1 VVAAAISQRMAL
13 SPGGVDDHVFLDA
26 TTLGDEFEAR
36 FPSITASCRQ
46 FGIEPSRDLIPVAP
60 AAHYFCGGI
69 RADLNGATSLPG
81 FFAVGEVACTGV
93 HGANRLASNSLTE
106 GVVAGTRVGRELS
119 WSLPEKCPAV
129 EIDGAAL
136 VDHVARRALREAMSR
151 NVGVLRGPEGLAAV
165 REVIGDL
172 CAGANVDVLPSIDS
186 FETTNL
192 LTVAAAVVGSA
203 ELRTE
208 SRGCHRR
215 VDYPSPVDA
224 WRRHITVRCEDGRME
239 FDA

>member
-1 VVAAAISQRMAL
+1 MAEA
-13 SPGGVDDHVFLDA
+13 PGGVDDHVFLDA
-26 TTLGDEFEAR
+26 TAMGEEFERR

-69 RADLNGATSLPG
+69 TAGLNGMTSLPG

-119 WSLPEKCPAV
+119 WLLPEKCPPV
-129 EIDGAAL
+129 EMVGGAL
-136 VDHVARRALREAMSR
+136 LDPQDRRVLRETMSR
-151 NVGVLRGPEGLAAV
+151 NVGVLRRPEGLAVA
-165 REVIGDL
+165 REIVEDL
-172 CAGANVDVLPSIDS
+172 AAGANVEVEPCLQA
-186 FETTNL
+186 FEATNL
-192 LTVAAAVVGSA
+192 LTVAAAVIGSA
-203 ELRTE
+203 ELRSE

-215 VDYPSPVDA
+215 VDHPEPRAEWV
-224 WRRHITVRCEDGRME
+224 RHITVQCEDGVMR
-239 FDA
+239 FAS